1 MGLGGKLSSIFN
13 QYLCCPMSTSTIYLF
28 DDDADI
34 LLMCQIVLQRQGYEV
49 HTSTSCE
56 SIVEKVA
63 GVNTALVIMDN
74 KIPPEG
80 GIKAIQLLKS
90 DPATKNIPVIFS
102 SANLDVERLSREA
115 GADYYLSKPFELTEF
130 ENLVASI
137 INRHA
142 K

>member
-1 MGLGGKLSSIFN
+1 
-13 QYLCCPMSTSTIYLF
+13 MSNATIYLF

-49 HTSTSCE
+49 YTSTSCE
-56 SIVEKVA
+56 SIVEKVLSVNA
-63 GVNTALVIMDN
+63 GLVIMDN

-80 GIKAIQLLKS
+80 GIKATQLLKN
-90 DPATKNIPVIFS
+90 DPATLHIPVIFS

-115 GADYYLSKPFELTEF
+115 GADHYLSKPFELIEF

-137 INRHA
+137 FNRTSA
-142 K
+142 G

>member
-1 MGLGGKLSSIFN
+1 
-13 QYLCCPMSTSTIYLF
+13 MSATIYLF

-49 HTSTSCE
+49 HTSMTCE
-56 SIVEKVA
+56 SIVEKVTE
-63 GVNTALVIMDN
+63 VNAALVIMDN

-80 GIKAIQLLKS
+80 GIKAIQLLKN

-102 SANLDVERLSREA
+102 SANLDVGRLSREA
-115 GADYYLSKPFELTEF
+115 GADYHLSKPFELAEF
-130 ENLVASI
+130 EDLVASV
-137 INRHA
+137 INR

>member
-1 MGLGGKLSSIFN
+1 
-13 QYLCCPMSTSTIYLF
+13 MSATIYLF

-49 HTSTSCE
+49 YISDTCE
-56 SIVEKVA
+56 SIIEKVTA
-63 GVNTALVIMDN
+63 VNADLVIMDN

-80 GIKAIQLLKS
+80 GIKAIQLLKK
-90 DPATKNIPVIFS
+90 DPATSTIPVIFS
-102 SANLDVERLSREA
+102 SANLDVERLSVEA

-137 INRHA
+137 IKRHG

>member
-1 MGLGGKLSSIFN
+1 MN
-13 QYLCCPMSTSTIYLF
+13 TPTIYLF

-49 HTSTSCE
+49 YTSDTCA
-56 SIVEKVA
+56 SIVEKVTS
-63 GVNTALVIMDN
+63 VNAALVIMDN

-80 GIKAIQLLKS
+80 GIKAVQALKS
-90 DPATKNIPVIFS
+90 NPATVSIPVIFS

-115 GADYYLSKPFELTEF
+115 GADYHLSKPFELTEF
-130 ENLVASI
+130 EELVASI
-137 INRHA
+137 ITRHV

>member
-1 MGLGGKLSSIFN
+1 
-13 QYLCCPMSTSTIYLF
+13 MSATIYLF

-49 HTSTSCE
+49 YTSDTCE
-56 SIVEKVA
+56 SIVEKVTS
-63 GVNTALVIMDN
+63 VNAALVIMDN

-80 GIKAIQLLKS
+80 GIKAIQLLKNN
-90 DPATKNIPVIFS
+90 PATSGIPVIFS
-102 SANLDVERLSREA
+102 SANLDVERLSHEA
-115 GADYYLSKPFELTEF
+115 GADYHISKPFELSEF
-130 ENLVASI
+130 EDLVASI